1 MLKEFQQL
9 KRQNFHQTAQSVSVL
24 HGRIKIFQR
33 TSSFD
38 HPDRQRALHCTCGR
52 SSRRLREPEAECVR
66 SAAQQQHATH
76 ETRGH
81 SGILRVLFRPST
93 SPAKKKVHRLG
104 LETTRWSITTVPH
117 AHTTINASFQLG
129 RCGEIIDGR
138 VTGGKAHTVISHFG
152 CRHASEERRQFFFLF
167 DKNEC
172 VELPTKKA
180 AMQRRYNELNCIFR
194 SLLRGQVE
202 SFVYCGVCG
211 YSYYTTRMGLTAL
224 INQRAFKNQTT
235 VTTNELRVSNM
246 AKFAAL

>member
-1 MLKEFQQL
+1 MLQEFQQL

-93 SPAKKKVHRLG
+93 SPAKKKSPPVGIGNPQVVNHNGPTCPHHHQR
-104 LETTRWSITTVPH
+104 EFSI
-117 AHTTINASFQLG
+117 
-129 RCGEIIDGR
+129 GE
-138 VTGGKAHTVISHFG
+138 
-152 CRHASEERRQFFFLF
+152 
-167 DKNEC
+167 
-172 VELPTKKA
+172 
-180 AMQRRYNELNCIFR
+180 MW
-194 SLLRGQVE
+194 
-202 SFVYCGVCG
+202 
-211 YSYYTTRMGLTAL
+211 
-224 INQRAFKNQTT
+224 
-235 VTTNELRVSNM
+235 
-246 AKFAAL
+246 